1 MRIMWLIGVVIGCGL
16 MVGCAG
22 EPAGDGAD
30 VSEPAA
36 AAAQPPGGAESE
48 AESGVVDFQANGV
61 LVLATTFFDVVGERV
76 DVRDVIVNLAD
87 GATSDLAFVTGD
99 GVYAFLETPEN
110 LEALKGIAPGSSV
123 RLVGKLLREG
133 RLLHV
138 DDAEA
143 AEGLGFDTG
152 GIAAS
157 AGEAVTLTG
166 TNKCMCGIS
175 IAEMHTSCT
184 LGHLHHLVAE
194 DGQIYQYLQFA
205 AGKDATATMQYHFA
219 NVTVTGLLLPGHFLL
234 VDEIETN

>member
-1 MRIMWLIGVVIGCGL
+1 MRIMWLISVVIGCGL

-30 VSEPAA
+30 VSEPVAA
-36 AAAQPPGGAESE
+36 WTEPPVELAEVGT
-48 AESGVVDFQANGV
+48 GVVDFTGTGM
-61 LVLATTFFDVVGERV
+61 LVRASTYFDVARARFNLDEMDLTDVG
-76 DVRDVIVNLAD
+76 
-87 GATSDLAFVTGD
+87 TSDWAFTTAN

-110 LEALKGIAPGSSV
+110 LETLKGIAPGSSV

-143 AEGLGFDTG
+143 VEGLGFDTG

-184 LGHLHHLVAE
+184 LGHLHHLVTE